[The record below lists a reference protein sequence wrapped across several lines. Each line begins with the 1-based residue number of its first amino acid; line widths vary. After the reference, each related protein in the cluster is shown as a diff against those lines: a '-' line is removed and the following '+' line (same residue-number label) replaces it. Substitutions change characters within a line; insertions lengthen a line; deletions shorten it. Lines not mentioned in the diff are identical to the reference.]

1 MSPATIWI
9 IRWIIENILPP
20 PDADAYNTLV
30 TPAKA
35 LVRLVSPQLD
45 ETFCNWIAQS
55 DYRMQK
61 AGNDP
66 LDFLYRREEFDNASD
81 GWFIKRVD
89 ENGPNW
95 RELFEVGFGA
105 YPGLDRFNP
114 DKHLPG
120 MANQTELELNSRAR
134 ETRRA

>member
-1 MSPATIWI
+1 
-9 IRWIIENILPP
+9 
-20 PDADAYNTLV
+20 
-30 TPAKA
+30 
-35 LVRLVSPQLD
+35 
-45 ETFCNWIAQS
+45 
-55 DYRMQK
+55 MQK

-89 ENGPNW
+89 ENVPNW